1 MNVSKKLLP
10 VIFSAALAASFL
22 GCSSD
27 TISPV
32 EDTSGASS
40 ELKTTYS
47 MLYYYYYLA
56 DTELGEL
63 STYVDNPLNV
73 YINPAYADVA
83 DVITMFYAM
92 SDKLTRYF
100 PSAYYESLVQL
111 LTESDVESKS
121 FGMEVDS
128 SLGVKYVYK
137 EGPAVSAGIQKR
149 DHILAVDGNQFETLS
164 ELDSYLE
171 SIENRD
177 SFLFSLERDNL
188 TYEVSM
194 TRTKLNVPTVYV
206 DTLSDVPIIR
216 VTEFTNTTNGYDD
229 EGTLRE
235 FKDALEATAGANSTI
250 LDLRGNGGGYV
261 SICTQMAGELLSNN
275 DTIIYERSWEPEHN
289 RRSDNTTGYLASGD
303 GIGKGRYYVLMLDS
317 NSASCSEIF
326 AAALTSNLKT
336 PIVGTNSF
344 GKGIGQLYL
353 TTETKG
359 ICGIT
364 SVLFYDKDGY
374 SYHTYGFVP
383 DIYEPDSLEAL
394 NKAVE
399 LAKTGSY
406 SRTEGYSSEMQPYWA
421 SPKTLGK
428 KSTSIDPEEYM
439 QDALRGLAIVDFK

>member
-1 MNVSKKLLP
+1 MHVSQKLLP
-10 VIFSAALAASFL
+10 VVFSAALAASFL

-27 TISPV
+27 TVSHV
-32 EDTSGASS
+32 EDTSGASD
-40 ELKTTYS
+40 ELKETYS

-73 YINPAYADVA
+73 YINDTYADVA

-100 PSAYYESLVQL
+100 PSAFYESLVKQL
-111 LTESDVESKS
+111 TGSDVENKS

-128 SLGVKYVYK
+128 SLVVKYVYR
-137 EGPAVSAGIQKR
+137 EGPAVSAGIEKR
-149 DHILAVDGNQFETLS
+149 DQILAVDGNALETLS
-164 ELDSYLE
+164 ELNSYLE
-171 SIENRD
+171 SVENRD
-177 SFLFSLERDNL
+177 SFLFALERDGL

-194 TRTKLNVPTVYV
+194 TRAELNVPTVYV
-206 DTLSDVPIIR
+206 DTLSDIPIIR
-216 VTEFTNTTNGYDD
+216 VTEFTNTTNGYED
-229 EGTLRE
+229 EGTLQE
-235 FKDALEATAGANSTI
+235 FKDALEATDGASSTI

-261 SICTQMAGELLSNN
+261 SLCTQMAGELLSDN

-289 RRSDNTTGYLASGD
+289 RRSYSSTGYLASGD

-317 NSASCSEIF
+317 NSASCTEIF
-326 AAALTSNLKT
+326 AAALTANLKT

-374 SYHTYGFVP
+374 AYHTYGFVP
-383 DIYEPDSLEAL
+383 DFYEPDSLEAL

-399 LAKTGSY
+399 LAKAGSY
-406 SRTEGYSSEMQPYWA
+406 QRTEGYSSEVQPYWA

-428 KSTSIDPEEYM
+428 KSISIDPEEYL